1 MIILKH
7 LKWSNCFSYGDN
19 NTLDLEKDIIAQL
32 VGENGAGKSTVPLLL
47 EEALFNKNSK
57 GVKKVDIVNR
67 NFPDK
72 GYSIILD
79 FEVDG
84 KAYSVN
90 ISRKSSLKVVL
101 ECDGEDISSHTATNT
116 FKTLQS
122 IIGLDFKTFSQ
133 LVYQSTTSSLQFL
146 TATDTN
152 RKKFLIELLNLDHY
166 LKLFDNFKQAHK
178 DAADEVAETK
188 GSISTIKSWIDN
200 NPITSTEKKKLLEV
214 PEAPEEL
221 ISERALIQSKL
232 DNIIEINNKI
242 NINNQYKEQL
252 SALST
257 EELTKVVPAP
267 EGDLAELNSEFASLK
282 TIISQADTVLKKMSS
297 LGDSCP
303 TCLQDINKDK
313 VDELKEEQTTII
325 KDSTFRKSEVETEVI
340 NIKKQLKEIE
350 KHQTIINKFEKL
362 SNLID
367 KGLPTKTE
375 DKLELEGAIDT
386 LTTEITK
393 TQTEIKKVNLEN
405 TNITKYNTELDYLI
419 NQVKEFKLKLLSQ
432 ESNLK
437 NLNDTYAN
445 LEVLKKAFSTNG
457 LVAYKIENLVKDLED
472 LVNQYLAELSD
483 GRFGLEF
490 VINNDKLN
498 VVISDEGKQIDI
510 LALSSG
516 ELARVNTSTLL
527 AIRKL
532 MSTLSKS
539 RINVLFLDE
548 VIGVLDDEGRERLI
562 EVLLKEHELNTFLVS
577 HGWSHPLLT
586 KINVIKE
593 DKVSRLE
600 WQ

>member
-7 LKWSNCFSYGDN
+7 LQWSNCFSYGDN
-19 NTLDLEKDIIAQL
+19 NSLNLEKDIITQL
-32 VGENGAGKSTVPLLL
+32 VGENGAGKSTIPLLL

-67 NFPDK
+67 NNPDK
-72 GYSIILD
+72 GYKISLD
-79 FEVDG
+79 FEVDS
-84 KAYSVN
+84 KEYSVN

-116 FKTLQS
+116 FKTLQT
-122 IIGLDFKTFSQ
+122 IVGLDFKTFSQ

-188 GSISTIKSWIDN
+188 GSISTIKSWIEN
-200 NPITSTEKKKLLEV
+200 NPITSTEKKALLEL

-232 DNIIEINNKI
+232 DNILEINNKI

-252 SALST
+252 SALPT
-257 EELTKVVPAP
+257 EDITKEIEEPNSDLTS
-267 EGDLAELNSEFASLK
+267 LSAEYASVK
-282 TIISQADTVLKKMSS
+282 TIIAQADAVLKKMQS

-303 TCLQDINKDK
+303 TCLQDIDK
-313 VDELKEEQTTII
+313 EKVAELTSEQEGTIQESMS
-325 KDSTFRKSEVETEVI
+325 KKKSIENEVV
-340 NIKKQLKEIE
+340 NIKKQLKEID
-350 KHQTIINKFEKL
+350 KQKATIAKFEKL

-367 KGLPTKTE
+367 NSLPSKTE
-375 DKLELEGAIDT
+375 DKLELENSISELTDQINAIQVKIKQISAKN
-386 LTTEITK
+386 TE
-393 TQTEIKKVNLEN
+393 
-405 TNITKYNTELDYLI
+405 ITKYNTELEYLI

-432 ESNLK
+432 EADLK
-437 NLNDTYAN
+437 KLNDTYAN

-472 LVNQYLAELSD
+472 LVNRYLAELSD

-539 RINVLFLDE
+539 KINVLFLDE
-548 VIGVLDDEGRERLI
+548 VIGVLDDDGRERLI

-593 DKVSRLE
+593 DKISRLDK
-600 WQ
+600 